1 MDHNLLM
8 GISHTAYNCADIEKS
23 LHFYC
28 DLLGFKVKFDIRIS
42 EDVPEGSRFYALR
55 GRPSL
60 TYLQA
65 PDGSYLELFTETP
78 ERAGKDPDDNR
89 VGYAH
94 LSIRVRDIKA
104 ATEQLKAEGVHFDTE
119 INKGPDHTYQVWI
132 RDPDRNRIELMEY
145 TPESLQL

>member
-28 DLLGFKVKFDIRIS
+28 DLLGFKVKFDICIS

-104 ATEQLKAEGVHFDTE
+104 AAEQLKAEGVQFDTE